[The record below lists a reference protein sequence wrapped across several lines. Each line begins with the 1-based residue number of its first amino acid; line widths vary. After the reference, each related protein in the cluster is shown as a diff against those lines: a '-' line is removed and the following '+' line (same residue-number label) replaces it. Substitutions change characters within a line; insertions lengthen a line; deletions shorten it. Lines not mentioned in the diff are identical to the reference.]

1 MEESHCKTPVMVS
14 FQSLSGSR
22 ESFKLV
28 EVDKNSSLESILVGG
43 DKPEDWT
50 NENIRVKVSSARSGS
65 YDNFTLKNT
74 VSLVA
79 RILKT
84 DVIWV
89 VFGKVLASGPVQR

>member
-1 MEESHCKTPVMVS
+1 MVS
-14 FQSLSGSR
+14 FQNLSGSR
-22 ESFKLV
+22 ESFTLI
-28 EVDKNSSLESILVGG
+28 EVDKNSTLESILVGE

-65 YDNFTLKNT
+65 YDSFTLKNT

-89 VFGKVLASGPVQR
+89 IFGEVLTSRPVQR